1 MGVVSR
7 ASSPLFINCNIFC
20 QLFKNA
26 DLECLSQHVIFSNT
40 ANLYNTYVTAIALD
54 SIDWR
59 YYLIFVG
66 LNLVYA
72 VCWFFFGVETRGRTL
87 EELDEVFNAKWPP
100 RAALKKQVMVRQ
112 QDGHLAGLH
121 DDELVREV

>member
-1 MGVVSR
+1 MFYQIR
-7 ASSPLFINCNIFC
+7 
-20 QLFKNA
+20 KNA
-26 DLECLSQHVIFSNT
+26 DIERPLQHVIFSNT

-66 LNLVYA
+66 LNIIYSF
-72 VCWFFFGVETRGRTL
+72 CWYFFGVETRGRTL